1 MEQDPRENAE
11 LSTARNYVYLR
22 DLLNGLSAVPPP
34 EEEKPLDKVKE
45 PPDPWRSREREER

>member
-45 PPDPWRSREREER
+45 PPRKKRSRERDDR